1 MKTPNKELV
10 TKAYERGVQQH
21 LKRIAESGS
30 DLHGNYTP
38 AEICDMM
45 LDKVDLKKAESILV
59 LYNIELL
66 FALKKRRFSGR
77 VTFFTQSQEKVEI
90 ASKILPNLEVE
101 YIDKEENPLYHMENK
116 WPDKFDI
123 VIANPPY
130 GSGTKKLDIKF
141 LDKALDICDG
151 EVVFVHPASQ
161 YVDGKGQ
168 NNLYNTINKKI
179 RPRLS
184 SIHFFNG
191 NFIFGND
198 VAFFVPCTITH
209 ITSIKNSDENF
220 TFINE
225 INEQKII
232 LDKGDSTKLSNFGY
246 RKIFL
251 SFKEKIE
258 LITKEDKNLKSIA
271 TVLGFSGDQ
280 SSKMILKNPNS
291 FLVQFTHIRGGVS
304 RERNKLHNI
313 DFYTLFKKDKS
324 VESGINPK
332 NRIWFEFSTEI
343 EANNF
348 IKFCK
353 TNFVRACIS
362 LVKTNANIA
371 QNELA
376 YIPIVDFIQ
385 EWTDEKL
392 YAHFNITEEE
402 QAFIKEII
410 PPYYD

>member
-1 MKTPNKELV
+1 MKTQKKDL
-10 TKAYERGVQQH
+10 TTAAYEKGIQDY
-21 LKRIAESGS
+21 LKEVAESGS
-30 DLHGNYTP
+30 DVHENYTP

-45 LDKVDLKKAESILV
+45 LDKVDLAKAETVLV

-66 FALKKRRFSGR
+66 FALKKRKFSGH
-77 VTFFTQSQEKVEI
+77 VTFFTQSEVK
-90 ASKILPNLEVE
+90 AGLAPKIFSNITVE
-101 YIDKEENPLYHMENK
+101 YIDKEANPLYHMENK

-168 NNLYNTINKKI
+168 NNLYNNINKKI
-179 RPRLS
+179 RPRLK

-191 NFIFGND
+191 NYTFGND

-225 INEQKII
+225 INGQKII
-232 LDKGDSTKLSNFGY
+232 LDKENSTKLSNFGY

-258 LITKEDKNLKSIA
+258 LLTKEDKNLKSIA

-313 DFYTLFKKDKS
+313 DFYTLFKKDKI

-332 NRIWFEFSTEI
+332 NRIWFEFSTEM

-348 IKFCK
+348 VKFCK

-376 YIPIVDFIQ
+376 YIPLVDFTQ
-385 EWTDEKL
+385 EWTDKKL
-392 YAHFNITEEE
+392 YAYFNITEEE
-402 QAFIKEII
+402 QAFIKEVI